1 MKSTIKHGTNPENLI
16 DQILR
21 NRIYEAKYYKEECF
35 GLTAETVVDK
45 AMELDAVGGCFGGNK
60 KPSNFLCLILK
71 MLQIQIEHEIIIEF
85 INNKDYKYVTCLGAF
100 YLRLTG
106 TPIEIYNTLEP
117 FYSDYRKIR
126 RKLPNGK
133 YDIFHMDEFIEELLT
148 KEVACDVS
156 LPFITK
162 RHLLEQSG
170 QLKER
175 ISALDEDDLKMINQ
189 EQQEERKESFKLK
202 FKKVDEEDSSTTD
215 EEEERK
221 NKWVPGP
228 KKKFEWKKEQES
240 EEKQEES
247 LSVEQTNQLRKELG
261 LAPLNNTKN

>member
-1 MKSTIKHGTNPENLI
+1 MSITKHGTNPENLI

-45 AMELDAVGGCFGGNK
+45 AMEFDAIGGCFGGNK
-60 KPSNFLCLILK
+60 KPSNFLCLIFK
-71 MLQIQIEHEIIIEF
+71 MLQIQIEHDIILEF
-85 INNKDYKYVTCLGAF
+85 INNKDYKYVTCLGVF

-106 TPIEIYNTLEP
+106 NPVEIYNILEP
-117 FYSDYRKIR
+117 LYSDYRKIR

-133 YDIFHMDEFIEELLT
+133 YDIIHLDEFIENLLCQDIS
-148 KEVACDVS
+148 CDVI
-156 LPFITK
+156 LPFIPK
-162 RHLLEQSG
+162 RHFLEQSG
-170 QLKER
+170 QLSER
-175 ISALDEDDLKMINQ
+175 ISALDEDEMKLIDT

-228 KKKFEWKKEQES
+228 KKKFEWKKE
-240 EEKQEES
+240 EKNEES
-247 LSVEQTNQLRKELG
+247 LSVEETNELRKKLG
-261 LAPLNNTKN
+261 MKPLQ